1 MSILSGKNILLGISA
16 GIAAYKTA
24 SLVRLLIKSGAHVKI
39 VMTPASKDFITPLT
53 LSTLSKNPVYSD
65 FINEEDDNGLW
76 NNHVELGL
84 WADYFIIAPATANT
98 MSKMANGICDN
109 LLLATYL
116 SAKCPVYFAPAMD
129 LDMYKHPSTLESF
142 KKLKSFGN
150 IIIPATSGELA
161 SGLIGEGRM
170 AEPEDI
176 VTFIEDNIL
185 DTLALRG
192 KKVLITAGP
201 TYEAI
206 DPVRFIGNH
215 SSGKMG
221 FEIAKAAANLGAQ
234 VILITGPTHQTAL
247 NNLIEVIPVTSAQD
261 MYNAAHQYFKD
272 VDIAILS
279 AAVADYK
286 PKLIATQKIKKKETT
301 LTLQLEKTKD
311 ILASLGE
318 IKNNQ
323 FLVGFALET
332 DNELEN
338 AKAKLLEEKID
349 IEYLFA
355 QRLIIM
361 EKRKAA
367 AMATNSLLADKNIEM
382 AWDTSIEK
390 EVESEADDQ
399 EGEEVPVP
407 IKRLWGMSK
416 PDIKYILIGSIGAA
430 VNGATFPGMIL

>member
-1 MSILSGKNILLGISA
+1 MVKFTIEIQKRTTISKKNKMSILSGKNILLGISA

-24 SLVRLLIKSGAHVKI
+24 SLVRLLIKSGANVKV

-53 LSTLSKNPVYSD
+53 LSTLSKNPVNSS
-65 FINEEDDNGLW
+65 FTNEEDDNDIW

-116 SAKCPVYFAPAMD
+116 SAKCSVYLAPAMD
-129 LDMYKHPSTLESF
+129 LDMYKHPTTLESF

-161 SGLIGEGRM
+161 SGLVGEGRM

-176 VTFIEDNIL
+176 VAFIEKDIL
-185 DTLALRG
+185 DKLPLRG

-221 FEIAKAAANLGAQ
+221 FEIAKAAANLGAEI
-234 VILITGPTHQTAL
+234 VLITGPTHQKVV
-247 NNLIEVIPVTSAQD
+247 NNLIQVIPVTSAQD
-261 MYNAAHQYFKD
+261 MYDATHRYFND
-272 VDIAILS
+272 VNIAILS

-286 PKLIATQKIKKKETT
+286 PKQVATQKIKKKDTS
-301 LTLQLEKTKD
+301 LTLELEKTKD

-318 IKNNQ
+318 IKTNQ

-332 DNELEN
+332 NNELEN
-338 AKAKLLEEKID
+338 AKAKLKKKNLN
-349 IEYLFA
+349 
-355 QRLIIM
+355 LIVL
-361 EKRKAA
+361 
-367 AMATNSLLADKNIEM
+367 NSLNDKGAGFKNETNKVTLIDAEDVVTEYDLKSK
-382 AWDTSIEK
+382 A
-390 EVESEADDQ
+390 EVAKDILNEI
-399 EGEEVPVP
+399 
-407 IKRLWGMSK
+407 IKQ
-416 PDIKYILIGSIGAA
+416 IHA
-430 VNGATFPGMIL
+430 